1 MKYCANYSNKIKL
14 DSFDEI
20 SIIYNGQFSELIKFI
35 QEHKEQ
41 KINVVIED
49 FNAFYDKKEWD
60 KLNMLYTQEGISNFV
75 ICLTQQRPFSEL
87 TIEMQEVIGKLDMP
101 YFTGHYVTNFEQLDY
116 LLNKGVD
123 SVYLVEDICFDLKR
137 AKQICDNYG
146 AQIRVFPNIA
156 QSCIRSTEPLKKFF
170 IRPEDL
176 REYSDVVDII
186 EFQGPLDRQAV
197 LQHIYQKGIWYGDL
211 SVIVL
216 DLNLSIDSNRL
227 LPFFGKLRKDCERKC
242 IKGHS
247 CTMCDRMY
255 VISEKMKENN
265 LIINPSKQH

>member
-20 SIIYNGQFSELIKFI
+20 SIIYNGQFSELIGFLNDHSDK
-35 QEHKEQ
+35 
-41 KINVVIED
+41 KINVIIENFDD
-49 FNAFYDKKEWD
+49 FHNQEEWKKFNTIYE
-60 KLNMLYTQEGISNFV
+60 QGITNFEV
-75 ICLTQQRPFSEL
+75 CLTAQRPFAEL
-87 TIEMQEVIGKLDMP
+87 TDAMLEDIEKLKMS

-116 LLNKGVD
+116 LLNKGV
-123 SVYLVEDICFDLKR
+123 SSIYLVEDICFDLKR
-137 AKQICDNYG
+137 AKAVCDNYG

-156 QSCIRSTEPLKKFF
+156 QSCIRSAEPLKKFF

-186 EFQGPLDRQAV
+186 EFQGPLDRQMV
-197 LQHIYQKGIWYGDL
+197 LQRIYQKGFWYGDL
-211 SVIVL
+211 SVIIL

-247 CTMCDRMY
+247 CTMCDRMFS
-255 VISEKMKENN
+255 ISEKMKENN
-265 LIINPSKQH
+265 LIISQSNQH